1 MIFDP
6 KKHKKQYQNG
16 CDCKKQF
23 QKQKNTIQK
32 SLNINEWPILES
44 TGNLI
49 GFIQLDSDSDLPS
62 EIWIRD
68 KKYKLSEK
76 IHQNKN

>member
-1 MIFDP
+1 MPFDP
-6 KKHKKQYQNG
+6 AKTKKLYQNG
-16 CDCKKQF
+16 ISYKKE
-23 QKQKNTIQK
+23 TLK
-32 SLNINEWPILES
+32 SKSKKPELESFDEWPILEP

-49 GFIQLDSDSDLPS
+49 GFIKLESDSDLPN

-76 IHQNKN
+76 ISKD